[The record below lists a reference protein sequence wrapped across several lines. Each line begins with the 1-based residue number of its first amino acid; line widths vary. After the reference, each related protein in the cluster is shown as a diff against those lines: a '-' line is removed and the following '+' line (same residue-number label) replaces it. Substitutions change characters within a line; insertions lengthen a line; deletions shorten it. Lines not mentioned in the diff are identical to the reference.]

1 VNFVTG
7 TTPANGATGVSL
19 STSTLTVTFN
29 QPMITYGGGSILD
42 IGNFDNN
49 IDNLTLGG
57 DVPILDI
64 SYNPNT
70 YTTTLTIDTSD
81 PQWKPGSQFRL
92 RIRNNIRNACNASPT
107 GGNVDIFFTTD
118 LVISGQVRDDLDND
132 GSLTDPDPGI
142 SSVTVRLY
150 NSTNALVGT
159 AITNSGGYF
168 TFGSLTPGT
177 YYIRETDPGGYVST
191 ADSYG
196 ANDNEVT
203 VTLVAGT
210 NSIGHKFLDGIP

>member
-1 VNFVTG
+1 
-7 TTPANGATGVSL
+7 
-19 STSTLTVTFN
+19 
-29 QPMITYGGGSILD
+29 
-42 IGNFDNN
+42 
-49 IDNLTLGG
+49 
-57 DVPILDI
+57 
-64 SYNPNT
+64 
-70 YTTTLTIDTSD
+70 
-81 PQWKPGSQFRL
+81 
-92 RIRNNIRNACNASPT
+92 
-107 GGNVDIFFTTD
+107 VDIFFTTD

-142 SSVTVRLY
+142 PSVTVRLY

-159 AITNSGGYF
+159 ATTNSGGYF

-203 VTLVAGT
+203 VTLVAGA